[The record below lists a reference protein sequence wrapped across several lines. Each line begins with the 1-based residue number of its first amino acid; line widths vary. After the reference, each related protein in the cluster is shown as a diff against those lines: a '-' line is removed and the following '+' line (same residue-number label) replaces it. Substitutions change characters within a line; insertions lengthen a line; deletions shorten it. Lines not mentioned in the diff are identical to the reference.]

1 LPNFPEKL
9 EPRPDLLLRV
19 VKIADLT
26 LIPQIQSMIQ
36 YFGNIGV
43 CMLHVAKT
51 LLCRPEQS
59 MPTVFGSV
67 AVELNLIHLSFSA

>member
-19 VKIADLT
+19 VKLADLT

-36 YFGNIGV
+36 YRKPFGNIGV

-51 LLCRPEQS
+51 LLWCPEQS

-67 AVELNLIHLSFSA
+67 AVELT